1 MIIKENMQ
9 NIHMEGI
16 GVQAMIQVEHV
27 TKRFG
32 REFTAVE
39 DLSFSIRKGEIV
51 GFVGQNGAG
60 KTTTIKMLTSVLKPT
75 EGKIVINGYDI
86 QKSSLKAKESIAY
99 VADNP
104 DMFLR
109 LSGLEFIHL
118 MADIY
123 HVPGEERKPRI
134 EAMAE
139 RFEIQEVLNRPMSDY
154 SHGMRQKMMVCAALI
169 HNPPV
174 WILDEPM
181 TGLDPKAA
189 FELKNMMREHAGEGN
204 CVFFSTHVLEVA
216 EQLCDR
222 IIIIRQGHSVFNGTL
237 EELRQEYPGRS
248 LESIFLTINEEIQ
261 EVSKG
266 QTEEE
271 EGEAE

>member
-1 MIIKENMQ
+1 
-9 NIHMEGI
+9 
-16 GVQAMIQVEHV
+16 MIQIEHV
-27 TKRFG
+27 TKKFG
-32 REFTAVE
+32 KEFTAVN
-39 DLSFSIRKGEIV
+39 DLTFTINKGEIV

-60 KTTTIKMLTSVLKPT
+60 KTTTIKMLTGILKPT
-75 EGKIVINGYDI
+75 EGKISIHGYDM
-86 QKSSLKAKESIAY
+86 QKEALKAKESLAY

-109 LSGLEFIHL
+109 LSGMEFIQL

-123 HVPGEERKPRI
+123 QVPEADRQPRI
-134 EAMAE
+134 RALAE
-139 RFEIQEVLNRPMSDY
+139 RFEVQNVLGQPMSDY
-154 SHGMRQKMMVCAALI
+154 SHGMRQKMMVCAALV

-189 FELKNMMREHAGEGN
+189 YELKNMMREHAKEGN

-222 IIIIRQGHSVFNGTL
+222 IIIIRHGSLVFTGTL
-237 EELRQEYPGRS
+237 DELRTEYPDMT
-248 LESIFLTINEEIQ
+248 LEQIFLQINGELQEET
-261 EVSKG
+261 V
-266 QTEEE
+266 EE
-271 EGEAE
+271 A

>member
-1 MIIKENMQ
+1 
-9 NIHMEGI
+9 
-16 GVQAMIQVEHV
+16 MIQVEHI
-27 TKRFG
+27 TKQYG
-32 REFTAVE
+32 KEFKAV
-39 DLSFSIRKGEIV
+39 DDISFSIEPGEIV

-75 EGKIVINGYDI
+75 SGTIQIHGYDI
-86 QKSSLKAKESIAY
+86 QKEALQAKQAIAY

-109 LSGLEFIHL
+109 LTGLEFIHL

-123 HVPGEERKPRI
+123 QVPAEVRGERIRK
-134 EAMAE
+134 MAE
-139 RFEIQEVLNRPMSDY
+139 RFEITDMLNQPMNDY
-154 SHGMRQKMMVCAALI
+154 SHGMRQKMMICAALI

-189 FELKNMMREHAGEGN
+189 YELKNMMREHAKEGN

-222 IIIIRQGHSVFNGTL
+222 IIIIRHGSLVFTGTL
-237 EELRQEYPGRS
+237 DELRTEYPDMT
-248 LESIFLTINEEIQ
+248 LEQIFLQINGELQEE
-261 EVSKG
+261 
-266 QTEEE
+266 TAEE
-271 EGEAE
+271 A

>member
-1 MIIKENMQ
+1 MIR
-9 NIHMEGI
+9 
-16 GVQAMIQVEHV
+16 VEQV

-32 REFTAVE
+32 KEFTAV
-39 DLSFSIRKGEIV
+39 DHLDFSIEKGEIV

-60 KTTTIKMLTSVLKPT
+60 KTTTIKMLTGILRPT
-75 EGKIVINGYDI
+75 SGTITIHGYDI
-86 QKSSLKAKESIAY
+86 QKEALKAKESIAY

-123 HVPGEERKPRI
+123 QIPAEERTPRI
-134 EAMAE
+134 QSLAE
-139 RFEIQEVLNRPMSDY
+139 RFEITDILERPMSDY

-189 FELKNMMREHAGEGN
+189 FELKNMMREHAREGN

-216 EQLCDR
+216 EQLCDK
-222 IIIIRQGHSVFNGTL
+222 IIIIRNGKSVFYGTL
-237 EELRQEYPGRS
+237 DELRQAYKDMS
-248 LESIFLTINEEIQ
+248 LETIFLKINGELPD
-261 EVSKG
+261 
-266 QTEEE
+266 TEE
-271 EGEAE
+271 GQA

>member
-1 MIIKENMQ
+1 
-9 NIHMEGI
+9 
-16 GVQAMIQVEHV
+16 MIQVEHV
-27 TKRFG
+27 TKKFG
-32 REFTAVE
+32 KEFTAVN
-39 DLSFSIRKGEIV
+39 DLNFTINKGEIV

-60 KTTTIKMLTSVLKPT
+60 KTTTIKMLTGILKPT
-75 EGKIVINGYDI
+75 EGKVSIHGYDM
-86 QKSSLKAKESIAY
+86 QKEALKAKESLAY

-109 LSGLEFIHL
+109 LSGMEFIQL

-123 HVPGEERKPRI
+123 QVPEADRQLRI
-134 EAMAE
+134 QALAE
-139 RFEIQEVLNRPMSDY
+139 RFEVQDVLGQPMSDY

-189 FELKNMMREHAGEGN
+189 YELKNMMREHAAEGN

-222 IIIIRQGHSVFNGTL
+222 IIIIRKGEVVFNGTL
-237 EELRQEYPGRS
+237 DELRQAYPGKS
-248 LESIFLTINEEIQ
+248 LEMIFLEIN
-261 EVSKG
+261 
-266 QTEEE
+266 
-271 EGEAE
+271 GEAEEATE

>member
-1 MIIKENMQ
+1 
-9 NIHMEGI
+9 
-16 GVQAMIQVEHV
+16 MIQVEHV
-27 TKRFG
+27 TKKFG
-32 REFTAVE
+32 KEFTAVN
-39 DLSFSIRKGEIV
+39 DLNFTINKGEIV

-60 KTTTIKMLTSVLKPT
+60 KTTTIKMLTGILKPT
-75 EGKIVINGYDI
+75 EGKVSIHGYDM
-86 QKSSLKAKESIAY
+86 QKEALKAKESLAY

-109 LSGLEFIHL
+109 LSGMEFIQL

-123 HVPGEERKPRI
+123 QVPEADRQPRI
-134 EAMAE
+134 QALAE
-139 RFEIQEVLNRPMSDY
+139 RFEVQDVLGQSMSDY

-189 FELKNMMREHAGEGN
+189 YELKNMMREHAAEGN

-222 IIIIRQGHSVFNGTL
+222 IIIIRKGEVVFNGTL
-237 EELRQEYPGRS
+237 DELRQAYPGKS
-248 LESIFLTINEEIQ
+248 LEMIFLEIN
-261 EVSKG
+261 
-266 QTEEE
+266 
-271 EGEAE
+271 GEAEEATE

>member
-1 MIIKENMQ
+1 
-9 NIHMEGI
+9 
-16 GVQAMIQVEHV
+16 MIQVEHI
-27 TKRFG
+27 TKQYG
-32 REFTAVE
+32 KEFKAV
-39 DLSFSIRKGEIV
+39 DDISFSIEPGEIV

-75 EGKIVINGYDI
+75 SGTIQIHGHDI
-86 QKSSLKAKESIAY
+86 QKEALQAKQAIAY

-109 LSGLEFIHL
+109 LTGLEFIHL

-123 HVPGEERKPRI
+123 QVPAEVREERIRK
-134 EAMAE
+134 MAE
-139 RFEIQEVLNRPMSDY
+139 RFEITDMLNQPMNDY
-154 SHGMRQKMMVCAALI
+154 SHGMRQKMMICAALI

-189 FELKNMMREHAGEGN
+189 YELKNMMREHAKEGN

-222 IIIIRQGHSVFNGTL
+222 IIIIRHGSLVFTGTL
-237 EELRQEYPGRS
+237 DELRTEYPDMT
-248 LESIFLTINEEIQ
+248 LEQIFLQINGELQEE
-261 EVSKG
+261 
-266 QTEEE
+266 TAEE
-271 EGEAE
+271 A